1 MLGYM
6 YKRFEGDTR
15 IAVSNETIMLVI
27 KFRIGGP
34 LRFISHAQTLSVFQ
48 RACVRAGI
56 EIRYSQ
62 GFNPRPKLSLPLP
75 RPVGVTSDDE
85 MLCIRIRKS
94 TSQQEDCISTKVY
107 NSIRVQ
113 LPQGFELLSV
123 NVVEANTSF
132 QPSSATYVLAVRKKY
147 INEELKATVKHLLAS
162 DSIKIQRQTAK
173 TKSKIRNRESKLKNI
188 DVRGFFE
195 SIELGPDGII
205 VECKV
210 TPVGSIRVEEILK
223 LLDLNAEKLA
233 LPVRR
238 ASVQWKC
245 N

>member
-1 MLGYM
+1 M
-6 YKRFEGDTR
+6 YKRFKGDTR

-34 LRFISHAQTLSVFQ
+34 LRFISHAQTISVFQ

-62 GFNPRPKLSLPLP
+62 GFNPRPRLSLPLP

-85 MLCIRIRKS
+85 MLCLQVHRSIG
-94 TSQQEDCISTKVY
+94 QQENDCITTQVY
-107 NSIRVQ
+107 NSISAQ
-113 LPQGFELLSV
+113 LPQGLELLSV
-123 NVVEANTSF
+123 NVAEAKASF
-132 QPSSATYVLAVRKKY
+132 QPSSATYVLVVRKEY
-147 INEELKATVKHLLAS
+147 INEELKATVKQLLAS
-162 DSIKIQRQTAK
+162 DSVEIQRQTAK
-173 TKSKIRNRESKLKNI
+173 TKSRTRNRESKVKNI
-188 DVRGFFE
+188 DVRVFLE
-195 SIELGPDGII
+195 SIELDSDDII
-205 VECKV
+205 VRCKI
-210 TPVGSIRVEEILK
+210 TPAGSIRIEEILK
-223 LLDLNAEKLA
+223 LLDLDDEKLA